1 MISSQGNTKKTMGRA
16 ALVASALL
24 LAFLSSASLAAKPKS
39 FEVEFDKCLDP
50 SIVHPGYLFTF
61 AGQASGD
68 VSGPLE
74 ARVVALNR
82 GVEPGQAYIA
92 ADYVVAGTLSFTA
105 RVGGRVND
113 AENLAVLR
121 GYISDGPA
129 WLIGA
134 GVHDEF
140 ENYVRADGTPC
151 SRGSLEITPR
161 WK

>member
-1 MISSQGNTKKTMGRA
+1 MGRA

-24 LAFLSSASLAAKPKS
+24 LAFGSSASLAAKPKS

-50 SIVHPGYLFTF
+50 SIVHPGTCLLSQARHLETF
-61 AGQASGD
+61 P
-68 VSGPLE
+68 VTVE
-74 ARVVALNR
+74 ARAVALSQ
-82 GVEPGQAYIA
+82 GVEPDQTYIA

-113 AENLAVLR
+113 AENAAVLR

-151 SRGSLEITPR
+151 SKGTLEITPR